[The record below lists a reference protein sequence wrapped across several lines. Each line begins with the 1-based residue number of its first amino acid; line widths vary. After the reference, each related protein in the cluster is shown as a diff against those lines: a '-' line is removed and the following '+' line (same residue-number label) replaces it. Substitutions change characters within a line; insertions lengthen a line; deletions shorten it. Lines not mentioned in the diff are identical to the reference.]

1 MQYILVLLLILSVHT
16 HAQLASDTLRLNDL
30 VLETLRNNPEL
41 KAFEY
46 NRDLMETRVEGTGLL
61 EDPELTYMRDE
72 MPNFRWGDAMFSRIE
87 LMQRIPFPGK
97 LSTQSAIAEIQAEH
111 AHHEHMEKANEVL
124 AKLRSMYFALWF
136 AQQSIALNRENAR
149 LLQKFTTI
157 AQTRFGV
164 GAVPQQD
171 VLKAYVEI
179 AKVDNQLVELRR
191 QELTAKAMLRA
202 LLNRPASDTLGMAF
216 VPEKTLELPSQDT
229 LQFLAQRFRG
239 MLLHDSL
246 SVEEGR
252 EMLSLSRKEYLPDF
266 TFALEYTTP
275 PGRKLNLWT
284 VSAGISLPFTPWG
297 LKRTR
302 ARVEEATIAIDRAKE
317 MLTNSRNMVRSNI
330 NALYVKAKTLQEQLR
345 NYTAIIV
352 PQSERS
358 LQAGMIAY
366 QTGKTDFLMLIDS
379 YRTLVE
385 LSMEKLML
393 RMQFEQTIAELKRE
407 VGYAGIFDVQPER
420 N

>member
-1 MQYILVLLLILSVHT
+1 MILFV
-16 HAQLASDTLRLNDL
+16 HAQAQPASDTLRLNDL
-30 VLETLRNNPEL
+30 VLEALRRNPDL

-46 NRDLMETRVEGTGLL
+46 NRDLMEIRVEGTGLL

-97 LSTQSAIAEIQAEH
+97 LSTQSVIAQIQAEH

-124 AKLRSMYFALWF
+124 AKLRSAYFELWF
-136 AQQSIALNRENAR
+136 TQQAIVLNRENAR

-164 GAVPQQD
+164 GEAPQQD

-179 AKVDNQLVELRR
+179 AKVDNQLVELRQ

-202 LLNRPASDTLGMAF
+202 LLNRPPSDTLGIAV
-216 VPEKTLELPSQDT
+216 VPDKTIELPSQDT

-246 SVEEGR
+246 SVEQER
-252 EMLSLSRKEYLPDF
+252 EMLSLARKEYLPDF
-266 TFALEYTTP
+266 KFGVEYATP
-275 PGRKLNLWT
+275 PRSTLNLWT
-284 VSAGISLPFTPWG
+284 VSASVSLPITPWG
-297 LKRTR
+297 LKRTGT
-302 ARVEEATIAIDRAKE
+302 RVEEAAIAIDRARE
-317 MLTNSRNMVRSNI
+317 TLTNSRNMVHSNI
-330 NALYVKAKTLQEQLR
+330 NALYVKAKAFQEQLR
-345 NYTAIIV
+345 NYTSIII

-358 LQAGMIAY
+358 LQASMIAY
-366 QTGKTDFLMLIDS
+366 QTGKTDFLMLIDA

-393 RMQFEQTIAELKRE
+393 RMQFEQAVAELKRE
-407 VGYAGIFDVQPER
+407 VGYAGVFDGQPER